1 MLRNPRTN
9 DVEAVTY
16 VIDIDKQKRN
26 GFIIGR
32 LLNDNFD
39 YVGILHPNIGMFEF
53 RSRRPWVTYGEVGQ
67 LLDYKKCCEFVASRI
82 TDPEEKKKFFAL
94 TDCQVILED
103 LLAHGTRVMTYLTMV
118 NDQPC
123 FQQMNYS
130 WLEKEGGDILI
141 VRSDITAAYLRD
153 QQQIK
158 ALETAKHDAEAAY
171 QAKSEFL
178 SRMSHDI
185 RTPLNGIIGMTYLAN
200 EQKNP
205 LKTQDCL
212 KKIDVSSK
220 YLLSLINDI
229 LDVSKAENNQIELHP
244 EPYPIQELNG
254 FIDSLIRPLCKAKDQ
269 EFILDESQL
278 KASIVPLAD
287 KLRSNQIIFNLLS
300 NAVKY
305 TPEGGTIRY
314 SLKNTALSNNRVAI
328 THIIQDNG
336 IGMSEAFQK
345 HLFEPFTQE
354 NPDTQMEAHGTG
366 LGLSIV
372 KKLVDQMGGTIQV
385 ESKPN
390 QGTTFTLRL
399 SFDGIPA
406 SEEKHLKQE
415 PEKKVQP
422 SDVLKGKRLL
432 LCEDNQLNQEIAKA
446 ILEEKGLIIEV
457 SDNGKLGL
465 ETFKASPMGYYDG
478 ILMDVHMP
486 EMDGYEATRR
496 IRKLER
502 PDAQR
507 IRPSLP

>member
-1 MLRNPRTN
+1 
-9 DVEAVTY
+9 
-16 VIDIDKQKRN
+16 
-26 GFIIGR
+26 
-32 LLNDNFD
+32 
-39 YVGILHPNIGMFEF
+39 
-53 RSRRPWVTYGEVGQ
+53 
-67 LLDYKKCCEFVASRI
+67 
-82 TDPEEKKKFFAL
+82 
-94 TDCQVILED
+94 
-103 LLAHGTRVMTYLTMV
+103 MTYLTMV

-158 ALETAKHDAEAAY
+158 DLETAKHDAEAAY

-254 FIDSLIRPLCKAKDQ
+254 YIDSLIRPLCKAKDQ

-278 KASIVPLAD
+278 KAPIIPLAD
-287 KLRSNQIIFNLLS
+287 KLRTNQIIFNLLS

-314 SLKNTALSNNRVAI
+314 SLKNTALLDNRVAI

-385 ESKPN
+385 KSKPN
-390 QGTTFTLRL
+390 EGTTFIVRL
-399 SFDGIPA
+399 AFNGIPA
-406 SEEKHLKQE
+406 SEEKNLKQE
-415 PEKKVQP
+415 PEKRIQP

-432 LCEDNQLNQEIAKA
+432 LCEDNQLN
-446 ILEEKGLIIEV
+446 
-457 SDNGKLGL
+457 
-465 ETFKASPMGYYDG
+465 
-478 ILMDVHMP
+478 
-486 EMDGYEATRR
+486 
-496 IRKLER
+496 
-502 PDAQR
+502 
-507 IRPSLP
+507 